1 MFMVRQPLVVLSLC
15 LHFVWFTVFVAIF
28 VVGSGAAPAAV
39 PRFLAWLGLPST
51 RDAIAQAS
59 DLGRLDIVSLSLTIL
74 GAVLALAALGSYF
87 VMRHT
92 VIQTTREEAAAAIP
106 IEVKSRVTIDLLIQA
121 IKSDPVL
128 LDQLQ
133 KAVRDGAISDEDAD
147 DIAEAMDDNDT
158 GKAG

>member
-1 MFMVRQPLVVLSLC
+1 MLSAE
-15 LHFVWFTVFVAIF
+15 T
-28 VVGSGAAPAAV
+28 APNSIQG
-39 PRFLAWLGLPST
+39 FLAWVGLPSSK
-51 RDAIAQAS
+51 DAIANAA

-106 IEVKSRVTIDLLIQA
+106 KEVKSTVTIDLLIQA

-128 LDQLQ
+128 LDELQ
-133 KAVRDGAISDEDAD
+133 RAVREGAMSDTQAD
-147 DIAEAMDDNDT
+147 DIAETMDDDH
-158 GKAG
+158 G

>member
-1 MFMVRQPLVVLSLC
+1 MVKQPLVVLSLC
-15 LHFVWFTVFVAIF
+15 LHFVWLSVFSVVF
-28 VVGSGAAPAAV
+28 WVGSGEAPSV
-39 PRFLAWLGLPST
+39 VSRFLIRLGFPST

-92 VIQTTREEAAAAIP
+92 VIQTTREEAATAIP
-106 IEVKSRVTIDLLIQA
+106 REVRSTVTIDLLIEA

-133 KAVRDGAISDEDAD
+133 KAMRDGAISDKDAD
-147 DIAEAMDDNDT
+147 DIAEAMDDNGT
-158 GKAG
+158 GKVG

>member
-1 MFMVRQPLVVLSLC
+1 LKQPLLVLSLC
-15 LHFVWFTVFVAIF
+15 LHFVWLAVLVVLFAVATET
-28 VVGSGAAPAAV
+28 APN
-39 PRFLAWLGLPST
+39 FLARALASVGMPSS
-51 RDAIAQAS
+51 RDAIALAA

-106 IEVKSRVTIDLLIQA
+106 KEVKSTVTIDLLIQA

-133 KAVRDGAISDEDAD
+133 GAVREGAISDTEAD
-147 DIAEAMDDNDT
+147 DIAEAMDDNNE
-158 GKAG
+158 

>member
-1 MFMVRQPLVVLSLC
+1 MIKQPLIALSLC
-15 LHFVWFTVFVAIF
+15 LHFVWFAVLSMLFL
-28 VVGSGAAPAAV
+28 VGTNTAPSLFS
-39 PRFLAWLGLPST
+39 RTLNWLGMPSS
-51 RDAIAQAS
+51 RDAIAQAA

-106 IEVKSRVTIDLLIQA
+106 KEVKSTVTIDLLIQA

-133 KAVRDGAISDEDAD
+133 RAVREGAISDKDAD
-147 DIAEAMDDNDT
+147 DIAEAMDDND
-158 GKAG
+158 A